1 MLALIM
7 AGGVVRAGGVAVL
20 KEQPFHRDSTA
31 KAVVYQRIST
41 TGPYLRMVTYR
52 GNIDIPRSKMVDRIE
67 FPDPPPPMLIE
78 ESDLALFRNSLTAMT
93 RFASRY
99 PASAPLLKPEMEV
112 VSGYLDHFDAGDVR
126 FEGKWIAKDQIPAL
140 LEKRQTETNARSRR
154 DAEQIAANEARKDA
168 GLVRLNGD
176 WVPEKEAL
184 ERPPA
189 ASTQLSSTLWPLVKP
204 DAEGARSALQNLS
217 ALAAG
222 QTGAPKV
229 RTERLHTVIRNL
241 FRAEFQLS
249 QEMIAATAAEAQAAT
264 HDRQAA
270 QWLEPNAFG
279 TERDDA
285 ARDSLAKARKLRNNA
300 AKALASSRS
309 GLLEQ
314 LREADIVT
322 EDFYKLRE
330 HRVAL
335 TLGETVRAVAA
346 RRFTATEFQSSF
358 PDETLAAIRREI
370 TSRK

>member
-1 MLALIM
+1 M
-7 AGGVVRAGGVAVL
+7 ASGIVCAGGVAVL

-31 KAVVYQRIST
+31 KAVVYQKILA
-41 TGPYLRMVTYR
+41 TGPYLRLVTFR
-52 GNIDIPRSKMVDRIE
+52 GNIDVTRSKMVDRIE
-67 FPDPPPPMLIE
+67 FPDPPPPMLIDE
-78 ESDLALFRNSLTAMT
+78 GDLAPFRNSLTAMT

-99 PASAPLLKPEMEV
+99 PASTPLLKPEMEV

-126 FEGKWIAKDQIPAL
+126 FEGKWIAKNEIPAL
-140 LEKRQTETNARSRR
+140 LETRRIEAKARKRR
-154 DAEQIAANEARKDA
+154 DAEKVVENEARKDI

-176 WVPEKEAL
+176 WVTEKEAL

-204 DAEGARSALQNLS
+204 DEEGARRALQNLS
-217 ALAAG
+217 TLAAG

-241 FRAEFQLS
+241 FLAEFRLS
-249 QEMIAATAAEAQAAT
+249 QEMIAATAAEAQATT

-270 QWLEPNAFG
+270 QWLKPNAFG

-300 AKALASSRS
+300 AESLASRRN

-346 RRFTATEFQSSF
+346 RRFTATEFQSTF
-358 PDETLAAIRREI
+358 PDETLAAVRREI